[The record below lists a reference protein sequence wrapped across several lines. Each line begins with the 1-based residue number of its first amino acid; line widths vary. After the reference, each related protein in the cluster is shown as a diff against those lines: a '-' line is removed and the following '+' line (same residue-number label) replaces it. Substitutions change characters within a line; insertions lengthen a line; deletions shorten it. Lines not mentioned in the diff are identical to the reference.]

1 MKEVNGLKI
10 NNLGP
15 IQINPYKNQMEKMD
29 KLEKSSKADK
39 IQISTE
45 AMELQKGSRIETER
59 QAKVEELKNK
69 IESGEYKVNSREVA
83 KKMYEFWND

>member
-1 MKEVNGLKI
+1 MKI
-10 NNLGP
+10 NNMGS
-15 IQINPYKNQMEKMD
+15 INTNPYRKQIEKTER
-29 KLEKSSKADK
+29 LQNSANTDK

-69 IESGEYKVNSREVA
+69 VESGEYQVNPREVA
-83 KKMYEFWND
+83 KKMYEFWNN

>member
-1 MKEVNGLKI
+1 M
-10 NNLGP
+10 
-15 IQINPYKNQMEKMD
+15 NPYKKHIEKMD
-29 KLEKSSKADK
+29 KLEKTMSTDK

-45 AMELQKGSRIETER
+45 ALELQKGSRIETER

-69 IESGEYKVNSREVA
+69 IESGDYQVNPREVA